1 MSFAIY
7 LLVLAFTYLR
17 PVEAFA
23 PELEIYK
30 TTLWLSI
37 VSLLA
42 SLAALAFNAAPSQFM
57 GQQNQAKKHTVF
69 LVSLFCMAIFFSLAT
84 KGLVGD
90 ALNALLLFS
99 PSAVIFLLTVIN
111 VNTMSRL
118 KMSCFTIAICTVLL
132 AVASIASFH
141 TGFMREQLIIAQINE
156 SSEADDSPVQMSEIP
171 SQDTSGR
178 VLWRVRSFGFLND
191 PNDFGQAM
199 VMALPFLF
207 GGYVAKKRLRNLLL
221 VGIPAAIL
229 LYTIYLTHSRGAI
242 LGIAAL
248 FFFIIKQRFGTARTM
263 LMVGILIA
271 LSTALS
277 GLAGGRE
284 FSSDDDSASDRI
296 DAWGEGIAMF
306 RMYPIFGVGFRNFID
321 YNFITAHNSWV
332 LCFSELGLLGY
343 FFWVGILVIAFASL
357 NHALA
362 RAPRGSE
369 QTKWAALI
377 RASLLG
383 FLTCAFFLSRTYI
396 PNLFLLLGLCVCAA
410 QCINIELS
418 RTDSQPPRET
428 RWLKRSAMISIS
440 SIVGIYI
447 IVRLHNA
454 GLV

>member
-7 LLVLAFTYLR
+7 LLVLAITYLR

-37 VSLLA
+37 ISLLA
-42 SLAALAFNAAPSQFM
+42 SIASFAFNAATSD
-57 GQQNQAKKHTVF
+57 GRQNQAKRHAVF
-69 LVSLFCMAIFFSLAT
+69 LVFLFCMAISLSLAT

-90 ALNALLLFS
+90 ALNALSLFS
-99 PSAVIFLLTVIN
+99 PSAVVFLLTVIN
-111 VNTMSRL
+111 VNTISRL
-118 KMSCFTIAICTVLL
+118 KVSCFTIALCTVLL

-141 TGFMREQLIIAQINE
+141 TGFMREQLVIAQV
-156 SSEADDSPVQMSEIP
+156 DDSSDDADESQGQISDIP
-171 SQDTSGR
+171 AQDTSGR
-178 VLWRVRSFGFLND
+178 VLWRVRSLGFLND

-221 VGIPAAIL
+221 VAVPAAIL

-248 FFFIIKQRFGTARTM
+248 FFFMIKQRFGTPKTV
-263 LMVGILIA
+263 LMVGVLIA
-271 LSTALS
+271 LSTVVS

-284 FSSDDDSASDRI
+284 FSSDDDSAGDRI
-296 DAWGEGIAMF
+296 DAWGEGIAMLM
-306 RMYPIFGVGFRNFID
+306 MYPIFGVGFRNFID

-343 FFWVGILVIAFASL
+343 FFWIGILVVAFVSL
-357 NHALA
+357 NQTLA

-369 QTKWAALI
+369 QTKWAALL

-396 PNLFLLLGLCVCAA
+396 PNLFILLALCICAA

-418 RTDSQPPRET
+418 RADGQPPPET
-428 RWLKRSAMISIS
+428 LWIKRSAIISIS
-440 SIVGIYI
+440 SIIGIYI

>member
-7 LLVLAFTYLR
+7 LLVLAITYLR

-37 VSLLA
+37 ISLLA
-42 SLAALAFNAAPSQFM
+42 SIASLAFNAAASD
-57 GQQNQAKKHTVF
+57 GRQNQAKRHAVF
-69 LVSLFCMAIFFSLAT
+69 LVFLFCIAIFLSLAT

-90 ALNALLLFS
+90 GLSAVSLFS
-99 PSAVIFLLTVIN
+99 PSAVVFLLTVIN
-111 VNTMSRL
+111 VNTMPRL
-118 KMSCFTIAICTVLL
+118 KISCFTIALCTVLL

-141 TGFMREQLIIAQINE
+141 TGFMREQLVIAQVSE
-156 SSEADDSPVQMSEIP
+156 SSEANDSQGQISEIP
-171 SQDTSGR
+171 AQDTSGR
-178 VLWRVRSFGFLND
+178 VLWRVRSLGFLND

-221 VGIPAAIL
+221 VGVPVAIL

-248 FFFIIKQRFGTARTM
+248 FFFMIKQRFGTPKTM
-263 LMVGILIA
+263 LMVGVLIA
-271 LSTALS
+271 LSTVVS

-284 FSSDDDSASDRI
+284 FSSDDDSAGDRI

-306 RMYPIFGVGFRNFID
+306 MMYPIFGVGFRNFVD

-343 FFWVGILVIAFASL
+343 FFWIGILVIAFVSL
-357 NHALA
+357 NQTLA
-362 RAPRGSE
+362 RARRGSE
-369 QTKWAALI
+369 QTKWAALL

-396 PNLFLLLGLCVCAA
+396 PNLFIALALCICAA

-418 RTDSQPPRET
+418 RADGQPPPET
-428 RWLKRSAMISIS
+428 LWIKRSAIISIS

-454 GLV
+454 GFV